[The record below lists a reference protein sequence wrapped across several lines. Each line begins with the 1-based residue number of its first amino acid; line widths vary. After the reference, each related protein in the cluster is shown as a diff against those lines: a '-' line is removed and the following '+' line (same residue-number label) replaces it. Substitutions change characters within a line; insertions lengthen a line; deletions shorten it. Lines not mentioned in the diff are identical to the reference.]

1 MICHYCSSDNKAIRE
16 TYFDQTCKGCVERM
30 FKLCYSKPKQHKSLW
45 ARFMSYAMGE
55 N

>member
-1 MICHYCSSDNKAIRE
+1 MCCPYCSSDNKAIRE
-16 TYFDQTCKGCVERM
+16 TYFDQTCEGCVTRM
-30 FKLCYSKPKQHKSLW
+30 RYLCYIKKPKPKSLW